1 MVDLAAL
8 RAELAAEQGW
18 LDGLVAGLD
27 EAGWSRPTPAEGW
40 TVRDQIAHL
49 AFDDEQAALAV
60 ADPAGFAAVRREAE
74 RDHAA
79 FMEAGPA
86 RGRELPRPEV
96 LGWWRRA
103 RTAMLTAFGG
113 LAPGDR
119 VPWFGPAMGA
129 ASFVTAR
136 LMEVWAHGQDVADT
150 LGIDREPTERLR
162 SIAHLGVAARPYS
175 FAVNGLPAPE
185 QPVRVELT
193 GPGGVRWTWGEEAPD
208 RVVGDALDFC
218 LVVTRRRHLHDTDL
232 AAEGPV
238 ARRWLEIAQAYAGPP
253 GPGRRPG
260 QFPRRGR

>member
-40 TVRDQIAHL
+40 TVRDQVAHL

-86 RGRELPRPEV
+86 RGRELPGAEV
-96 LGWWRRA
+96 LGWWRGA

-150 LGIDREPTERLR
+150 LGIEREPTERLR
-162 SIAHLGVAARPYS
+162 SIAHLGVTARPYS
-175 FAVNGLPAPE
+175 FAVNGLPALE
-185 QPVRVELT
+185 RPVRVELT
-193 GPGGVRWTWGEEAPD
+193 GPGGVLWTWGEGAPD

-218 LVVTRRRHLHDTDL
+218 LVVTRRRHVEDTDL
-232 AAEGPV
+232 IAEGPV

-260 QFPRRGR
+260 QFPRRRR